1 MRKMFWILVIA
12 TFVVITGAVTY
23 FGWFYESANSEQPS
37 NNLVDP
43 STAKIGSASNSKSG
57 SGDAISSAAV
67 SALPSKIDS
76 KGTIK
81 QIIALRKQ
89 SSSKDT
95 VKIAESI
102 SLLNEKIRK
111 TSNTASISAW
121 QETTACVYDGC
132 TDQVYIKLMDAV
144 AAADLNDKTNKV
156 IHSAVETYKLWD
168 GKNVIYFSE
177 SLDKTNKL
185 VRELN
190 QPSIN
195 IIWDDI
201 VQCNGKCASFSDKT
215 ITLIERVVG

>member
-1 MRKMFWILVIA
+1 MFWILVIA

-23 FGWFYESANSEQPS
+23 FGWFYESANSEKPS

-43 STAKIGSASNSKSG
+43 SASKVGSNAKSG
-57 SGDAISSAAV
+57 SGDVISSAAV

-89 SSSKDT
+89 SSFRDT
-95 VKIAESI
+95 VKIAESV
-102 SLLNEKIRK
+102 SLLDERIKKMNNAAA
-111 TSNTASISAW
+111 TTAW
-121 QETTACVYDGC
+121 QETFSCVSEGC
-132 TDQVYIKLMDAV
+132 GDKIYIKLVDTIAV
-144 AAADLNDKTNKV
+144 ADSTDKNNKV
-156 IHSAVETYKLWD
+156 LHSVVETYTLWD
-168 GKNVIYFSE
+168 GRNTLE
-177 SLDKTNKL
+177 SFKSIDATNKMIK
-185 VRELN
+185 ELN